1 MARRCVQQEGLHA
14 YARRGEFGQH
24 VSACQCRV
32 QRIASGGL
40 FRRVSSLRMY
50 LFGAMAAVLAVVVG
64 QGAAGD
70 VMRSAEGGACMLECR
85 G

>member
-1 MARRCVQQEGLHA
+1 MHMP
-14 YARRGEFGQH
+14 RRGEFGQH

-40 FRRVSSLRMY
+40 FRGVSSLRMY